1 LKEASRLARLARH
14 FAMEHKR
21 LEFAKRASETTMRR
35 VQARQRRLAADQT
48 AAAEA
53 EPPHRN
59 AVAWL
64 RWRGAYLGRTSTE
77 SKQLAASQEQ
87 LRIALALQKRRLVQ
101 SSGRQRAVEKLL
113 AGAHSAE
120 QRRAESVQQAE
131 ADQRAGISRL
141 GRDDV
146 I

>member
-1 LKEASRLARLARH
+1 
-14 FAMEHKR
+14 MEHKR
-21 LEFAKRASETTMRR
+21 LELAKRASETVMRR

-48 AAAEA
+48 TAAQAQ
-53 EPPHRN
+53 PPPKN
-59 AVAWL
+59 AVPWL
-64 RWRGAYLGRTSTE
+64 RWRGAYLDRTSNK

-87 LRIALALQKRRLVQ
+87 LRIALALRNRRLVR
-101 SSGRQRAVEKLL
+101 SSGRQRAIEKLL
-113 AGAHSAE
+113 AAAHSAE
-120 QRRAESVQQAE
+120 QRRAESMQQAE

>member
-1 LKEASRLARLARH
+1 MKEASRLARLARH

-21 LEFAKRASETTMRR
+21 LELAKRASETAMRR
-35 VQARQRRLAADQT
+35 VQARQRRLAAEQT
-48 AAAEA
+48 TAAEA
-53 EPPHRN
+53 EPPRRN
-59 AVAWL
+59 AGAWL
-64 RWRGAYLGRTSTE
+64 RWRGAYLDRTSNE

-87 LRIALALQKRRLVQ
+87 LRIALALQNRRLVR
-101 SSGRQRAVEKLL
+101 SSGRQRGIEKLL
-113 AGAHSAE
+113 AAAHSAE
-120 QRRAESVQQAE
+120 QGRVESMQQAE